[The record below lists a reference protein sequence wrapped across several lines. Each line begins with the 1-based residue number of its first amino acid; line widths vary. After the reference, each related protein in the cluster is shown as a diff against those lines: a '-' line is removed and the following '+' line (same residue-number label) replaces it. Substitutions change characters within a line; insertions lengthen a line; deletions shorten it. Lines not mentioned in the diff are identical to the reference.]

1 MKKIIVIPAYNE
13 EKTIFD
19 VVSKC
24 KKYGDVI
31 VVDDGSK
38 DNTYLEAEKANV
50 LVLKHRVNL
59 GKGATL
65 KTGCDAALM
74 KNADVI
80 IIIDSDG
87 QHDPDEIP
95 FFYTNLKENDIVF
108 SRRIKRDE
116 MPLFA
121 KVGNTGLKFITN
133 LLFKVKLEDP
143 QSGFRA
149 FTKNCYDKI
158 RWNTTGY
165 SVENE
170 IIARVGINDLK
181 YSQIPI
187 KTIYKDRYKG
197 TTLLDGVKILIDM
210 FVLKLT
216 LRKWY
221 Q

>member
-13 EKTIFD
+13 ENNVKD
-19 VVSKC
+19 VALRC
-24 KKYGDVI
+24 KKYGEVI

-38 DNTYLEAEKANV
+38 DNTSLEAEKTGV

-59 GKGATL
+59 GKGAAL

-74 KNADVI
+74 RNADVI
-80 IIIDSDG
+80 VIIDSDG

-95 FFYTNLKENDIVF
+95 FFYTTLEENDIVF
-108 SRRIKRDE
+108 SRRIKRKE

-121 KVGNTGLKFITN
+121 KVGNTGLRFVTS
-133 LLFKVKLEDP
+133 LLFKVRLEDP

-149 FTKNCYDKI
+149 FTKDCYEKI

-170 IIARVGINDLK
+170 IIARVGINNLK
-181 YSQIPI
+181 HSQIPI

-197 TTLLDGVKILIDM
+197 TTLFDGVKILIDM

-216 LRKWY
+216 LKKWY

>member
-1 MKKIIVIPAYNE
+1 MKVFIVIPAYNE
-13 EKTIFD
+13 EKNVKD
-19 VVSKC
+19 VALKC
-24 KKYGDVI
+24 KKYADVI

-50 LVLKHRVNL
+50 LVLRHRVNL
-59 GKGATL
+59 GKGAAL
-65 KTGCDAALM
+65 KTGCDAAVI
-74 KNADVI
+74 KNADAI
-80 IIIDSDG
+80 IILDSDG

-95 FFYTNLKENDIVF
+95 LFIKELKNNDIVF
-108 SRRIKRDE
+108 SRRVKRED

-121 KVGNTGLKFITN
+121 KIGNFGLKFFTR
-133 LLFKVKLEDP
+133 LLFNANINDP

-149 FTKNCYDKI
+149 FTKECYEKI

-165 SVENE
+165 SAENE
-170 IIARVGINDLK
+170 IIARVGIHKLR

-187 KTIYKDRYKG
+187 KTIYHDKYKG
-197 TTLLDGVKILIDM
+197 TTLLDGVKILLDM
-210 FVLKLT
+210 FILRLT